1 MFLRA
6 LIFLAATLFA
16 THAFGW
22 NDRGHTMVAAIA
34 WDNLTEETQER
45 VTELLKLNPE
55 YRHWVSGVPRTDR
68 DKVAFMKAATWPDF
82 IKRADGYIND
92 GEDPTDLT
100 KAPEEYQVRDRLS
113 FTRFLRLG
121 IEDRI
126 PDGTT
131 FSGSPPSDAN
141 TSRNVSG
148 EPR

>member
-131 FSGSPPSDAN
+131 F
-141 TSRNVSG
+141 
-148 EPR
+148 